1 MSKLLMFS
9 DIYLLRSIFIS
20 LGTLHF
26 KFGVLKSF
34 FEGLGEVKS
43 FWGVYNDW
51 GLKYTLWATV
61 ANILISLY
69 LNMYIEMLMICI

>member
-9 DIYLLRSIFIS
+9 DIYLLLSISIS

-26 KFGVLKSF
+26 IFGVMKSF
-34 FEGLGEVKS
+34 FEEIGEVKS
-43 FWGVYNDW
+43 FEGVYNDW

-61 ANILISLY
+61 AYIQLQMCSY
-69 LNMYIEMLMICI
+69 LFI